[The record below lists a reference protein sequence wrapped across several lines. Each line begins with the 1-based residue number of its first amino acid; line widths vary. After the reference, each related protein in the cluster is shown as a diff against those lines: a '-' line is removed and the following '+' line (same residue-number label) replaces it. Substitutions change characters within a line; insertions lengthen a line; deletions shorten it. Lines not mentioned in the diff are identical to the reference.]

1 MLFND
6 LLILESLVIF
16 SLLFYTLNT
25 NILMLLY
32 TGFIF
37 LTTTGL
43 IALINDGDIY
53 IGFLW
58 LIDLGV
64 GLVFF
69 IFILHF
75 SSFLSHKSIIN
86 LTLRFRLIIFS
97 FFLFSLLF
105 LYTIPF
111 YSTQSYTNYNYLKS
125 WFYRVSFLDYYKI
138 YSTSEITDLQT
149 LKNSYFFSNSYEFFL
164 INFSILFSILSAILL
179 FFLIKRI
186 FVFLNFNYL
195 LNNQLVN
202 KVNTNFFIR
211 NQNFVKQQNTQMNVL
226 LWTKKK

>member
-43 IALINDGDIY
+43 ISLINDGDIY

-97 FFLFSLLF
+97 FFIFSLLF
-105 LYTIPF
+105 FYTSPF

-138 YSTSEITDLQT
+138 YSTNEITDLQT

-179 FFLIKRI
+179 FF
-186 FVFLNFNYL
+186 
-195 LNNQLVN
+195 
-202 KVNTNFFIR
+202 
-211 NQNFVKQQNTQMNVL
+211 
-226 LWTKKK
+226 